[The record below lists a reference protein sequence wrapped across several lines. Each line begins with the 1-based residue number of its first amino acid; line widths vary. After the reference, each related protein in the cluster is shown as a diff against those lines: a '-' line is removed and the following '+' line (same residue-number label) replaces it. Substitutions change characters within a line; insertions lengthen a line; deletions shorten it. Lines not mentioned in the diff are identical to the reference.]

1 MQIYYGALLALLL
14 AQEAVGFLPTMHRS
28 AMHHSRQPLSAIR
41 MATDTDVS
49 VPYDAAARLAYDQ
62 WRAEYNKGD
71 FDTARYETFK
81 TNYETITVANVSA
94 KKKARE
100 EGTVSLSLL
109 TLNEFGDVSEE
120 EFLQKQKGGPK
131 LEFVS
136 TGNVLGMAVENAE
149 LQSMASNA
157 LVEAAD
163 ALAEEE
169 QVRNQNMYKHMCTWA
184 GAGTLTHLSL
194 SWTETC

>member
-1 MQIYYGALLALLL
+1 M
-14 AQEAVGFLPTMHRS
+14 
-28 AMHHSRQPLSAIR
+28 
-41 MATDTDVS
+41 
-49 VPYDAAARLAYDQ
+49 
-62 WRAEYNKGD
+62 
-71 FDTARYETFK
+71 
-81 TNYETITVANVSA
+81 
-94 KKKARE
+94 
-100 EGTVSLSLL
+100 SLSLL